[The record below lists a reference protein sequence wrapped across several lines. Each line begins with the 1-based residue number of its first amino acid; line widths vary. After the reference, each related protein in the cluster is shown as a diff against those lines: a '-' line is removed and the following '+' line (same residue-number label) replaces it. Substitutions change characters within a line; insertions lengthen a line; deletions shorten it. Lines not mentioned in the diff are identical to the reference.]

1 MLVCP
6 ESISGLSPYPVDV
19 FQFFHTWSPPGLFLV
34 FLTSSFRLVSIFM
47 ANLGMEVECILQT
60 CPIHCHF
67 LLLINWNRG
76 MMLIL
81 LYSYS
86 FEMAIDQKMRN
97 ILQRHR
103 IWKVS
108 ILFELTLD
116 TFFPR
121 FGAPSTLRL
130 NILILVSALII
141 VDLQVFRSTAYAAV
155 VLEIW
160 AS

>member
-60 CPIHCHF
+60 CPIHCHV
-67 LLLINWNRG
+67 LLLITWNRG

-116 TFFPR
+116 TFFPSSGLQANYAWISW
-121 FGAPSTLRL
+121 FWCLRWSL
-130 NILILVSALII
+130 LIS
-141 VDLQVFRSTAYAAV
+141 RSVAV
-155 VLEIW
+155 QHMLLLF
-160 AS
+160 